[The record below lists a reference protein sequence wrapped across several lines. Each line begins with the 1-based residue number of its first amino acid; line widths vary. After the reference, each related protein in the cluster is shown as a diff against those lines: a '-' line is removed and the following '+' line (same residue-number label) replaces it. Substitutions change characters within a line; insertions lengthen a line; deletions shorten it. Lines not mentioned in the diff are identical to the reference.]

1 MQNLDFRG
9 KILTVEGGWLVCP
22 VCSRNRRLLRILPQ
36 TKAQDLPLYCKR
48 CGNEILVNIDDKSL
62 SRKSPSR

>member
-1 MQNLDFRG
+1 MQSLDYRG
-9 KILTVEGGWLVCP
+9 KILTVEGGWLACP
-22 VCSRNRRLLRILPQ
+22 VCGRNHRLLRITPQ
-36 TKAQDLPLYCKR
+36 TQARDLPLFCKR